1 MKESK
6 GVRTGS
12 KKEMRKSLKSIKD
25 GVDALLSAA
34 KSPDSEQRTI
44 FYNEI
49 GRAIL
54 DGLPKKITDLRLTP
68 EVIVSR
74 DAEASDRKEWTL
86 FKVEDYAG
94 KLADKTG
101 ENYKNKFTR
110 KKKSFETKKILE

>member
-6 GVRTGS
+6 GERTGS
-12 KKEMRKSLKSIKD
+12 KKEMRKSLKSINE

-34 KSPDSEQRTI
+34 QNPNPEQRTI

-49 GRAIL
+49 GKVLL
-54 DGLPKKITDLRLTP
+54 DGLPVKVTDLRLTP
-68 EVIVSR
+68 EVVVSR
-74 DAEASDRKEWTL
+74 DAEKSDRKEWTL

-101 ENYKNKFTR
+101 EKHKNKFTR